1 MAAPLNKILQI
12 VIVIAIQ
19 PANRGR
25 LLRALQLSLDETL
38 LGAAVRLDSKSAV
51 APELSLGTE
60 TMRCLHQ
67 SDQQSRPDRSDERN
81 LA

>member
-1 MAAPLNKILQI
+1 

-25 LLRALQLSLDETL
+25 LLRALQLSLNESL
-38 LGAAVRLDSKSAV
+38 FGAAVRLDPKSAV
-51 APELSLGTE
+51 GPELPLGAE
-60 TMRCLHQ
+60 TMRCLQQ
-67 SDQQSRPDRSDERN
+67 SDQLRRPDRADEWN